1 MKKRKGEKLFDT
13 EKPERNYSC
22 EVELTNDV
30 TRKLQDKLE
39 SQTIVSGKR
48 DYK

>member
-1 MKKRKGEKLFDT
+1 MKKRKGEMLFDT
-13 EKPERNYSC
+13 EKPDRKYSC